1 MVATRLAAAALGK
14 EYAMDKD
21 RVIGSAEVV
30 KGKAKVAVGKAI
42 GDSKLEAEGQA
53 DKVEGKVQNAV
64 GGIKDTIRD
73 A

>member
-1 MVATRLAAAALGK
+1 MVSTRLAAAALGK
-14 EYAMDKD
+14 EQVMDKD
-21 RVIGSAEVV
+21 RVIGSAKVV

-53 DKVEGKVQNAV
+53 EKVEGKVQNAV